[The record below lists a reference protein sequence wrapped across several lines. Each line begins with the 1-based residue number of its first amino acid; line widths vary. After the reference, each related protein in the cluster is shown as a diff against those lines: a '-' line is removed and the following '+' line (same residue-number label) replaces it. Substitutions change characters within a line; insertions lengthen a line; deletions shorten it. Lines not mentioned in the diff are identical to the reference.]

1 MKRNSLDSVIQR
13 PEAMTSYLAH
23 YGWHF
28 NKKAFEY
35 AVSKMK
41 KKDESGKEKK
51 IEPIRKEVVEELL
64 KRCGVELEN
73 DVLYDAA
80 YVANM
85 CKADYLKSSV
95 PDDTHMAKYIKDT
108 IDDDDASDG
117 EVMRC
122 WWAKM
127 VGRGVPVDWEELL

>member
-1 MKRNSLDSVIQR
+1 MDSVIER
-13 PEAMTSYLAH
+13 PEAMKNYLAH

-35 AVSKMK
+35 AVSLMKQKDQNTGKMK
-41 KKDESGKEKK
+41 RIDQMSKEQVDEL
-51 IEPIRKEVVEELL
+51 V
-64 KRCGVELEN
+64 KRFGTNLEN
-73 DVLYDAA
+73 NVLYDAA

-85 CKADYLKSSV
+85 CKADYLHKSITDEAHLAMYV
-95 PDDTHMAKYIKDT
+95 KDT
-108 IDDDDASDG
+108 IDDNDAADG

-127 VGRGVPVDWEELL
+127 VARGVGVEWEDML